1 MLSRDLLQLLSD
13 GEWHSGAS
21 LGQHFSVSR
30 AAIWKQIESAR
41 EYGLEILADR
51 AKGYRLADEIQLCN
65 ASEIVSYL
73 EDPAALHLHTYLSL
87 ESTNDT
93 ALALLHDQSASL
105 PFAVIADH
113 QTGGRG
119 RRGRHWVSP
128 LGRSVYLSLAWS
140 FSLGLTGLAGLS
152 LVIALAMRRAL
163 LSLGYDDIDCKW
175 PNDLQVDN
183 KKLAG
188 ILLEVQGE
196 ADGPCQVVIGIG
208 LNVTLSS
215 LTNDVTSQI
224 DQPWTDLYSL
234 SGRVDNRNL
243 LLATLLNELCAAIGQ
258 FQAHGFKLFIEEW
271 MQVDCML
278 GESVN
283 LLLGAESI
291 VGIHKGI
298 SEQGGII
305 LDTSTGVKTF
315 NGGEV
320 SLRREL
326 DS

>member
-30 AAIWKQIESAR
+30 AAIWKQIEAAR
-41 EYGLEILADR
+41 EYGLDIVADR
-51 AKGYRLADEIQLCN
+51 AKGYRLVDEIQLCDE
-65 ASEIVSYL
+65 AEIVSYL
-73 EDPAALHLHTYLSL
+73 EHPAAIHLHTHLSL

-93 ALALLHDQSASL
+93 ALALLQDQSASL
-105 PFAVIADH
+105 PFVVIADH

-119 RRGRHWVSP
+119 RRGRRWVSP
-128 LGRSVYLSLAWS
+128 LGRSVYLSLAWP
-140 FSLGLTGLAGLS
+140 FSSGLSELAGLS
-152 LVIALAMRRAL
+152 LVVALAMRRAL
-163 LSLGYDDIDCKW
+163 LSLGYEGVACKW
-175 PNDLQVDN
+175 PNDLLVDN

-215 LTNDVTSQI
+215 LTHDITKDI
-224 DQPWTDLYSL
+224 DQPWTDLHSL

-243 LLATLLNELCAAIGQ
+243 LLAALLNDLCKAIGE
-258 FQAHGFKLFIEEW
+258 FQAKGFKSFVKEW
-271 MQVDCML
+271 MQADCML
-278 GESVN
+278 GDSVS

-291 VGIHKGI
+291 VGVHKGI

-305 LDTSTGVKTF
+305 LDTNTGTKTF
-315 NGGEV
+315 SGGEV
-320 SLRREL
+320 SLRRKL
-326 DS
+326 D